1 MDVAS
6 YRRCV
11 LALFVCSV
19 AVVLV
24 IVNGQPTIDDTD
36 NDDMSGSVFDN
47 FGELVRLRISDK
59 QPF

>member
-6 YRRCV
+6 YRRCLV
-11 LALFVCSV
+11 ALFMVCG
-19 AVVLV
+19 AVVSM

-36 NDDMSGSVFDN
+36 NDNMSASVFDN